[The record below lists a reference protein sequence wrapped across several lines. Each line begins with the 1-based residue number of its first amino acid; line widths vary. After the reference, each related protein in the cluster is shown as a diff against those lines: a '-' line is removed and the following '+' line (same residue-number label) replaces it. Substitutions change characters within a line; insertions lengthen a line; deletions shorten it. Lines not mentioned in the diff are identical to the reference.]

1 MPLENWQSWSHS
13 NIPIV
18 YISSSIC
25 CPHNFLK
32 ANFFSWQHFAQP
44 SHRLWYMSLA
54 ENPGFSKFFSVRNR
68 YLITSRHYRQFQAIR
83 LCNVYQVVQCNTH
96 GEEKGNQPYYEN
108 ERSIFANKQFGPN
121 LHSDHIFILHS
132 KVSVAGCIFFLVWV
146 NLLSKTTAIANDFR
160 SL

>member
-1 MPLENWQSWSHS
+1 MPRHPTAVSDMCLT
-13 NIPIV
+13 
-18 YISSSIC
+18 
-25 CPHNFLK
+25 
-32 ANFFSWQHFAQP
+32 
-44 SHRLWYMSLA
+44 
-54 ENPGFSKFFSVRNR
+54 ENPVIFKVFSQSARNR

-132 KVSVAGCIFFLVWV
+132 KVSVAGCIFFLVWL